1 LQLALCGLI
10 HASLDEAVPENGHRT
25 CASAGG
31 GVGAANSEAQA
42 LLATTDAGLSDAAS
56 DEIAARVALF
66 CCDGASGST

>member
-1 LQLALCGLI
+1 MLSQTC
-10 HASLDEAVPENGHRT
+10 